1 MGPSV
6 EEVAICII
14 VIIVNGAISKVFCT
28 QLVSFHSARD
38 DQAVAREV
46 RPHALGARVAG
57 SDPVAAHV
65 WLDQLVGDGNLWQR
79 NMESNLGFNNTVH
92 IEKKKLTNDCMQ
104 IS

>member
-6 EEVAICII
+6 EEVARCII
-14 VIIVNGAISKVFCT
+14 VIIVNGAISKVVCT

-57 SDPVAAHV
+57 SDPVAALV

-79 NMESNLGFNNTVH
+79 NMESKLGFNNTF
-92 IEKKKLTNDCMQ
+92 EKKKLTNDCIQ